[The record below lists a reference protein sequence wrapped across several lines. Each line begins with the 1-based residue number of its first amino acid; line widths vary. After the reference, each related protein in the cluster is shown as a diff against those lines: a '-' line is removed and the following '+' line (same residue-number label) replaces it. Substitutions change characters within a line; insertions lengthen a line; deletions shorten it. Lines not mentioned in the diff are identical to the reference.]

1 MHHGTSSVSHP
12 GSFLKTLGGMRVDS
26 ELVRSGW
33 QLSTVHDGRLSAARN
48 MEGWRGRGA
57 EGCQHSQAY
66 NTWEVMWSR
75 SGVKIV
81 ECEKGEEEHEEHKEE
96 CKEHEWDSHSL
107 CSSPSLQYNC
117 REDREVT
124 AE

>member
-1 MHHGTSSVSHP
+1 
-12 GSFLKTLGGMRVDS
+12 
-26 ELVRSGW
+26 
-33 QLSTVHDGRLSAARN
+33 

-57 EGCQHSQAY
+57 DGCEHSQAY

-75 SGVKIV
+75 SSVKIV
-81 ECEKGEEEHEEHKEE
+81 ECEKGEEECEEHEEECKEE
-96 CKEHEWDSHSL
+96 CKECERDSHSSFSL
-107 CSSPSLQYNC
+107 PSLQYNC